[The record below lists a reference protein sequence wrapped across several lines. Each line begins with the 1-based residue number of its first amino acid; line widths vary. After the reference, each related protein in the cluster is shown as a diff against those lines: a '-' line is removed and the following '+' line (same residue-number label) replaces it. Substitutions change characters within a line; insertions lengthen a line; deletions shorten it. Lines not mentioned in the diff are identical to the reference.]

1 MFKRNAM
8 GNTRAKLLASAV
20 LMTLGLTAAGAA
32 MSTNV
37 GGGGATLPAGG
48 YVGWGFVASGAPS
61 TIFSSN
67 VTGKT
72 GSAIDPTSL
81 LGAWSGSGN
90 TTPTHLVSYCQTGSG
105 GGKKIFD
112 HSDGT
117 ATWGGAGQAC
127 SSTAS
132 ATSGFG
138 GDTSIVDPHF
148 VGSDAPM
155 SQSEFNWFG
164 NGTNL
169 GNKAT
174 KYGQPVQFPAVV
186 GAVAIAYN
194 LPGAPSL
201 DLADAG
207 LCRIFSGQVTNWNQ
221 LSGTD
226 FNTAPTTALPNLAL
240 KLAYRGDGSGTTYS
254 LANHLATVCT
264 ALPSSKFFQADQAFT
279 TVAAQFT
286 LPAGSVAGT
295 GNPGVVAAIS
305 ATSGA
310 IGYAE
315 AANLQHTS
323 VSSTTRV
330 AKVNGKDPYANLS
343 NSISISTLL
352 VDKVINGF
360 HSATDTGFVPG
371 TPNVQ
376 ALTGATT
383 AGCMLSADPTT
394 YANGVA
400 GSYPILAVSNLI
412 FNQKGNGSDLAAVR
426 DLMSF
431 TYSSTRRVGA
441 TLIAPPAGGT
451 TGYAF
456 VNSPVANAK
465 INTCIT
471 L

>member
-8 GNTRAKLLASAV
+8 GNTRAKLLAGAV

-48 YVGWGFVASGAPS
+48 YVGWGFLPGSV
-61 TIFSSN
+61 FSSN
-67 VTGKT
+67 VASKP
-72 GSAIDPTSL
+72 GSAVAANSL
-81 LGAWSGSGN
+81 LGNWASTSSPVN
-90 TTPTHLVSYCQTGSG
+90 SVSYCQTGSG

-127 SSTAS
+127 TGAAS
-132 ATSGFG
+132 ATTGFG
-138 GDTSIVDPHF
+138 ADVSVVNPHF

-174 KYGQPVQFPAVV
+174 QYGQPSQFPAVV
-186 GAVAIAYN
+186 GSVAVVFNNPDVA
-194 LPGAPSL
+194 SL

-207 LCRIFSGQVTNWNQ
+207 ICRIFSGQVTNWNQ
-221 LSGTD
+221 LTASD
-226 FNTAPTTALPNLAL
+226 FTAGAVPTLPLPARNLF
-240 KLAYRGDGSGTTYS
+240 LAYRSDGSGTTFS
-254 LANHLATVCT
+254 LANHLSSVCT
-264 ALPSSKFFQADQAFT
+264 SLPSSKFFQTDQAFT

-286 LPAGSVAGT
+286 LPGGSIGAS
-295 GNPGVVAAIS
+295 GNPAVVSTIS
-305 ATSGA
+305 NNPGA
-310 IGYAE
+310 VGYAE
-315 AANLQHTS
+315 AANLQHAT
-323 VSSTTRV
+323 VSATTHA
-330 AKVNGKDPYANLS
+330 AKVNGKDPYANLPDALTFT
-343 NSISISTLL
+343 TLL
-352 VDKVINGF
+352 VDKVINGWNLAA
-360 HSATDTGFVPG
+360 SGLVPG

-376 ALTGATT
+376 TLTGATT
-383 AGCMLSADPTT
+383 AGCMLVADPTT
-394 YANGVA
+394 YAKGVN

-412 FNQKGNGSDLAAVR
+412 FNQKGNGADLTAVR
-426 DLMSF
+426 DLMTY
-431 TYSSTRRVGA
+431 TYSATRRAGA
-441 TLIAPPAGGT
+441 TTIGNRTATGGG

-456 VNSPVANAK
+456 VTAPAALAK